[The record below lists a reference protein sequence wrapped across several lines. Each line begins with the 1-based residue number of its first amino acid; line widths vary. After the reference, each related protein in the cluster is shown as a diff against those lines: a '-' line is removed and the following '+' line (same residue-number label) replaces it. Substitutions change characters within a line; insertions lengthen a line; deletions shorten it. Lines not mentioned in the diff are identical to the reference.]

1 MTAAPGPGHNAPTL
15 PDLLADCAEEGRR
28 IPDALRPEHLPRVV
42 DWLRKAALLVGDAE
56 AERKMEKAPS
66 LQRGREIDRTW
77 NAATEPLTEVVNA
90 VRARLAALPALPQQI
105 RGHSGV
111 TVATITPTFAHE
123 VTDFAA
129 VPLDALRPYLEI
141 AAVEKAIAKA
151 VAAGLTLPGVRTFTR
166 NSLTVR

>member
-42 DWLRKAALLVGDAE
+42 DWLRKAALLLSDAE
-56 AERKMEKAPS
+56 AERKAQKAGP
-66 LQRGREIDRTW
+66 LAAGREIDRTW
-77 NAATEPLTEVVNA
+77 NAATDPLDGTVA
-90 VRARLAALPALPQQI
+90 VIRHRLASLPALPQQI
-105 RGHSGV
+105 RGDSGV
-111 TVATITPTFAHE
+111 TVATITPTLAHE
-123 VTDFAA
+123 VTDIAA
-129 VPLDALRPYLEI
+129 VPIDALRPYLEI

-151 VAAGLTLPGVRTFTR
+151 VAAGVALPGVRTFTR